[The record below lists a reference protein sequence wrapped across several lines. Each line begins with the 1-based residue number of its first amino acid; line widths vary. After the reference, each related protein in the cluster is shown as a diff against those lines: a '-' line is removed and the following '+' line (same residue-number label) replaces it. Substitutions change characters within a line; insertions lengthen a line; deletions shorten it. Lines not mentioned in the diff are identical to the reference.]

1 MIDKPNDDVPQHDA
15 VFSSGLPNVAIHP
28 TLVGREEHFA
38 NGGRCGLSRSALPK
52 GGTIE
57 ILHYVSGISG
67 AWESVA
73 DQWMIIWSCVDRIRA
88 GGMRLWHPR
97 VAECGTGT
105 AHESRLDFLD
115 HPEIWVV
122 EQVDVQ
128 DEFRRRKVA
137 TSMYAHVREF
147 GYTLAPS
154 DILLGDG
161 LALWGSMHPGLID
174 SIMEGTAIQA
184 EIPPFDDALLQK
196 LLTTFGE
203 NKDPNAKTAQISPLT
218 LRHDASPPAVL
229 LALHG

>member
-1 MIDKPNDDVPQHDA
+1 MNYKPNDDVPQHDA
-15 VFSSGLPNVAIHP
+15 VFPSSLPEVDIHP
-28 TLVGREEHFA
+28 TLIGREEHFA
-38 NGGRCGLSRSALPK
+38 NGGRCGRSRSALPK

-57 ILHYVSGISG
+57 ILHYVSAITGT
-67 AWESVA
+67 WESVA
-73 DQWMIIWSCVDRIRA
+73 DQLMIIWSCVDGIRA

-97 VAECGTGT
+97 VAECGAGT
-105 AHESRLDFLD
+105 AHESRRDFLD

-154 DILLGDG
+154 DILLGGG
-161 LALWGSMHPGLID
+161 LALWDSMHPGLID
-174 SIMEGTAIQA
+174 SIMEGTAIPA
-184 EIPPFDDALLQK
+184 EIPPFDNALLQK
-196 LLTTFGE
+196 LVASFGE
-203 NKDPNAKTAQISPLT
+203 NKDPNAKLAQISPSD
-218 LRHDASPPAVL
+218 LRHDANPPDVL